1 MMVVPPPL
9 KHLLCLA
16 LCGAFLALGGCASG
30 GVGDMTASV
39 AASAKSLVGAR
50 EMGEPL
56 MVQMF
61 VASTRRDDTR
71 VGDAVTDGGV
81 RHSLVLASVPPAHR
95 PGAIELPTF
104 GKPDLQRH
112 FALTGGRNLTS
123 ERFASEIANHLS
135 GRVGVNRDVLVFVHG
150 FNTSLD
156 EARFRLAQIVADAR
170 FGGVPVLYTW
180 PSQSSVFSYVAAKER
195 ATSSRDGLEALLRD
209 LAATP
214 GVGRVHVLAHS
225 MGSWLT
231 MEALRENAIGG
242 HPDLDGKLGEVMLA
256 APDIDISVFANQMAR
271 LQGRARVS
279 VLVARDD
286 RALNLSSRLA
296 GDRPRVGALDPS
308 KPGDAAQL
316 AQLGVRV
323 YDVSAFSG
331 GLVGHNAFADA
342 PEVIR
347 GIGAQLNQPRAGEEP
362 SMAMI
367 KAPDEAEPL
376 PKAAAPAD
384 AVASTA
390 SDASAH

>member
-1 MMVVPPPL
+1 MVVPPPTN
-9 KHLLCLA
+9 CLRRLVLAVA
-16 LCGAFLALGGCASG
+16 LVALGGCASG
-30 GVGDMTASV
+30 GVGEMTASV
-39 AASAKSLVGAR
+39 AASAKSLGGAR
-50 EMGEPL
+50 EMGEAL
-56 MVQMF
+56 TVQMF

-71 VGDAVTDGGV
+71 VGDAVADGGV

-112 FALTGGRNLTS
+112 FALTGARNLSS

-195 ATSSRDGLEALLRD
+195 ATSSRDGLEQLLRD

-225 MGSWLT
+225 MGAWLT

-256 APDIDISVFANQMAR
+256 APDIDLSVFANQMAR

-286 RALNLSSRLA
+286 RALNLSSRIA
-296 GDRPRVGALDPS
+296 GDRPRVGALDPTKS
-308 KPGDAAQL
+308 GDAAQL

-323 YDVSAFSG
+323 YDVSAFAD
-331 GLVGHNAFADA
+331 GLIGHNAFADA
-342 PEVIR
+342 PRVIQ
-347 GIGAQLNQPRAGEEP
+347 GIGAQLNKPRAGEEP

-367 KAPDEAEPL
+367 KGPDEDAPTPAPATAPDSV
-376 PKAAAPAD
+376 AA
-384 AVASTA
+384 TA
-390 SDASAH
+390 ADASAH

>member
-323 YDVSAFSG
+323 YDVSAFAG